1 MTERYD
7 FSRAVTD
14 GKYYYIQYFMPHRPR
29 GRDSWYG
36 YQVQANWRAYEA
48 AYEAGNTNE
57 IQSLFYEPKPLE
69 QFFDTGA
76 DPWQVDS
83 LVEQSASKARV
94 KSMSEEMDRWMVE
107 TRDVGLIPELDWAIP
122 SASSMM
128 PLPYF
133 LSGER
138 WVEDGK

>member
-1 MTERYD
+1 M
-7 FSRAVTD
+7 
-14 GKYYYIQYFMPHRPR
+14 
-29 GRDSWYG
+29 
-36 YQVQANWRAYEA
+36 RAYEA

-69 QFFDTGA
+69 QFFDTGP

-83 LVEQSASKARV
+83 LVEQPASKARV
-94 KSMSEEMDRWMVE
+94 KSLSKELDRWMVE

-138 WVEDGK
+138 WIDGGK